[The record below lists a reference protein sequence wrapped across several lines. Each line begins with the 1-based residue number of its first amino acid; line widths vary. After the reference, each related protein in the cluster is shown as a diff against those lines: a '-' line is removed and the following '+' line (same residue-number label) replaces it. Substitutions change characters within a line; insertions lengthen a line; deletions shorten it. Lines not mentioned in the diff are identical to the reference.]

1 MSYAIGDQNTMEVY
15 FDESGRLIASAVNT
29 TSPGAYITEVV
40 HLIILEDITNVNIS
54 IRYNPDASTYRG
66 RTTISNYYSD
76 TPLLID
82 TGLDK
87 YADGEPIIYTGTL
100 KAGDELWLQVVRN
113 NYRLTDSNIDFI
125 MTGDGL

>member
-1 MSYAIGDQNTMEVY
+1 MEVY

-29 TSPGAYITEVV
+29 TSPGAYIIEVV

-66 RTTISNYYSD
+66 RTAISNYYSD

-100 KAGDELWLQVVRN
+100 KAGDELLLRVVRN